1 MGLVEERSGMLVDFF
16 DQIIET
22 SKEKETKQLL
32 QEDQEGLR
40 DDYTTLMA
48 SFSAR
53 REMLDLLQH
62 LLADIAAT
70 GSTKQLFEV
79 IQKAN
84 NGGVHSLGIQRCVQG
99 AHSFADVVLDTET
112 DNMWRGCKDMC
123 LGTK

>member
-79 IQKAN
+79 IQNAN
-84 NGGVHSLGIQRCVQG
+84 TMEEFIHLGYKGVQ
-99 AHSFADVVLDTET
+99 
-112 DNMWRGCKDMC
+112 
-123 LGTK
+123 